1 MDIANDYEIGEIV
14 YLKHDVDQKPRMI
27 TEIRIRKDGI
37 AYELTSGSDYS
48 VHQGFEMQK
57 EKVLQI

>member
-1 MDIANDYEIGEIV
+1 MDIANDFEIGELV
-14 YLKHDVDQKPRMI
+14 YLKHDVDQKPRMV
-27 TEIRIRKDGI
+27 TEIRLRKDGI

-57 EKVLQI
+57 DKVLHI